1 MARVPAVGA
10 APIGRERVGLGVSAI
25 LTFRARSSRLHRCA
39 SWKHPLCNWLRLTDL
54 QPLTIQN

>member
-25 LTFRARSSRLHRCA
+25 PTFREIIPFASMRVMKASPLQVAPAHRSA
-39 SWKHPLCNWLRLTDL
+39 AIDHPE
-54 QPLTIQN
+54 